1 MGKPVPSVDQWLRE
15 AKQDESAERCGMYLT
30 HNGTVRR
37 TSRAMV
43 REGDESAPPVVGM
56 RFGYDAKKVASA
68 IEDTRKLPG
77 VHYVRVWL
85 NEGELALGE
94 DIMLVLIG
102 GDIRPH
108 VVDALQFLVG
118 AIKSQCVTETE
129 IH

>member
-56 RFGYDAKKVASA
+56 RFGYDVKKVASA

-77 VHYVRVWL
+77 VHYVRNDSFERFLWVVCRRF
-85 NEGELALGE
+85 
-94 DIMLVLIG
+94 DG
-102 GDIRPH
+102 G
-108 VVDALQFLVG
+108 
-118 AIKSQCVTETE
+118 
-129 IH
+129 

>member
-56 RFGYDAKKVASA
+56 RFGYDAKKWPAPLRIPESCRAS
-68 IEDTRKLPG
+68 
-77 VHYVRVWL
+77 
-85 NEGELALGE
+85 
-94 DIMLVLIG
+94 IM
-102 GDIRPH
+102 
-108 VVDALQFLVG
+108 
-118 AIKSQCVTETE
+118 SVT
-129 IH
+129 IHSKDSFG